1 MAADDL
7 GPAGSDPLTRL
18 TLLGE
23 RGKEPASKSILNAWV
38 NQAQAQVGLDTGRLG
53 WLVASTVVVAAL
65 QRAIDEEGRT
75 RFLLKGGTYLQHR
88 LSWSGRPTKD
98 IDGMVRG
105 DIDEFLAALDDA
117 LRMPWGPL
125 ALTRDAIE
133 VINAPGKIIKPRRF
147 DVLVS
152 LKGQVWRRIQ
162 IEIAPD
168 EAGASSEQ
176 DILTVPGLHHFGLP
190 SPDHL
195 VGNRHAVPD
204 RAENPRRD
212 RPARPTGPAQR
223 PGPRHRRPAT
233 TARPGKRRTISYCCG
248 SKTCMP
254 VVVRVTRRGSPEAR
268 VPGTQMATH
277 SDRPRALVPGLLG
290 GRNSRWRHCLPRERG
305 QRTQHLDRPDKR
317 GRVTTLILLNVSPL
331 DGTAVAR
338 LVSTVLGIPYFS
350 DLSDAQ

>member
-1 MAADDL
+1 MTTAAQK
-7 GPAGSDPLTRL
+7 PIHTRL
-18 TLLGE
+18 TSLGE

-53 WLVASTVVVAAL
+53 WLIASTVVVAAL
-65 QRAIDEEGRT
+65 QRALDEQGRT

-117 LRMPWGPL
+117 LRLPWGPL
-125 ALTRDAIE
+125 TLTRDAIE

-176 DILTVPGLHHFGLP
+176 DILAAP
-190 SPDHL
+190 
-195 VGNRHAVPD
+195 
-204 RAENPRRD
+204 RACTTSAC
-212 RPARPTGPAQR
+212 PARTTLSESPCGSRSPRKSTPGPTRTIHQACATTGPA
-223 PGPRHRRPAT
+223 T
-233 TARPGKRRTISYCCG
+233 SLTCYCC
-248 SKTCMP
+248 
-254 VVVRVTRRGSPEAR
+254 
-268 VPGTQMATH
+268 AT
-277 SDRPRALVPGLLG
+277 
-290 GRNSRWRHCLPRERG
+290 W
-305 QRTQHLDRPDKR
+305 
-317 GRVTTLILLNVSPL
+317 
-331 DGTAVAR
+331 
-338 LVSTVLGIPYFS
+338 
-350 DLSDAQ
+350 

>member
-7 GPAGSDPLTRL
+7 GPAESDPLTRL
-18 TLLGE
+18 TSLGE

-65 QRAIDEEGRT
+65 QRAIDKEGRT

-117 LRMPWGPL
+117 LRLPWGPL
-125 ALTRDAIE
+125 VLTRDAIE

-152 LKGQVWRRIQ
+152 LKGQIWRRIQ
-162 IEIAPD
+162 IEISPD

-176 DILTVPGLHHFGLP
+176 DILTAPGLHHFGLP

-195 VGNRHAVPD
+195 VGIAMRFQIAQKIHAGTDPHDPPDLRND
-204 RAENPRRD
+204 RARD
-212 RPARPTGPAQR
+212 IVDLLLLRDLVNAEQAPTTAEVRQACVSLFQARAAEARELARPERSWPPTAIAHEHWSRDYSAAATAGGVTVSLADAISELNTWIAQID
-223 PGPRHRRPAT
+223 
-233 TARPGKRRTISYCCG
+233 TAR
-248 SKTCMP
+248 
-254 VVVRVTRRGSPEAR
+254 
-268 VPGTQMATH
+268 
-277 SDRPRALVPGLLG
+277 
-290 GRNSRWRHCLPRERG
+290 
-305 QRTQHLDRPDKR
+305 
-317 GRVTTLILLNVSPL
+317 
-331 DGTAVAR
+331 
-338 LVSTVLGIPYFS
+338 
-350 DLSDAQ
+350 